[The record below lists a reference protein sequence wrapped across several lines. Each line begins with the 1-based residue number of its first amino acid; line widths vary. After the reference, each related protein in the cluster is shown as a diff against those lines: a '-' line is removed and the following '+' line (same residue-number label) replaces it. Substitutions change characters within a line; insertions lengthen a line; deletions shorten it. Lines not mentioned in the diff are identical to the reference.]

1 MTKNITLRVSGIVLI
16 GLFLV
21 WQLVRTADF
30 YREWAG
36 NNDFLGLLGV
46 VLGWALLASGVGI
59 IVKALASKNESPK
72 ESGE

>member
-21 WQLVRTADF
+21 WQVVRTSDF

-46 VLGWALLASGVGI
+46 VLGWALLASGIGI
-59 IVKALASKNESPK
+59 IVKAVASKNESPK